1 MSGVYGKECDIWS
14 LGVVIFQFLSGDF
27 PFSGDD
33 LPEIFENI
41 KRGEFECDK
50 DMISDDA
57 EDLIRK
63 MLVLNP
69 DKRITALKA
78 LDHPWIKQSERSGL
92 KRKGTFKQLDMEHS
106 NEMIQNL

>member
-1 MSGVYGKECDIWS
+1 MSGN
-14 LGVVIFQFLSGDF
+14 L
-27 PFSGDD
+27 PFNGDD
-33 LPEIFENI
+33 LSEIFEEI

-69 DKRITALKA
+69 DKRITAL
-78 LDHPWIKQSERSGL
+78 
-92 KRKGTFKQLDMEHS
+92 
-106 NEMIQNL
+106 